1 MNIKQLREQLGLTQ
15 REFAARL
22 STTVTTVSRWE
33 RGEAKPNLMA
43 RALIERLKEEANL
56 DKH

>member
-1 MNIKQLREQLGLTQ
+1 MDIKQLRIDLGLTQ

-43 RALIERLKEEANL
+43 RALIERLKEEVKKENQ
-56 DKH
+56 